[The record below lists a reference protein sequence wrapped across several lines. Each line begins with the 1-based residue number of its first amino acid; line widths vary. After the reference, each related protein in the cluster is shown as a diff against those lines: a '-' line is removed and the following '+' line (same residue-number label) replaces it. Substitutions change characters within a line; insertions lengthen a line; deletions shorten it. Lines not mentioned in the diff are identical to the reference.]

1 MTNYETIMILKASL
15 TDEEAGRVV
24 AKVRGI
30 IEKGGGEIAKV
41 EPWGK
46 KKLAYEVRKEKKGL
60 YVFVRFRGPASLVA
74 ELERQYRL
82 EDTII
87 KFLTVKCDPKLLAD
101 EIARESAAAG
111 HSATPT
117 PAAVGVG
124 AATAAE

>member
-1 MTNYETIMILKASL
+1 MTNYETIRILKASL
-15 TDEEAGRVV
+15 TDEEVGRVV

-60 YVFVRFRGPASLVA
+60 YVFVQFRGPASLVA

-82 EDTII
+82 SEDTII
-87 KFLTVKCDPKLLAD
+87 KFLTVKCNPKLLAD

-111 HSATPT
+111 HSATP
-117 PAAVGVG
+117 AAVGVG